1 MKVETRLEVIKHVDE
16 QGRVVIPKKWRDE
29 HLKDS
34 SVVLLQ
40 ITDGEI
46 IMKGHQPVDI
56 TKYFNSLDADIESDL
71 DNWDDVKRELIKK
84 KQH

>member
-1 MKVETRLEVIKHVDE
+1 MESRQREVIKHVDE

-40 ITDGEI
+40 IKDGEI
-46 IMKGHQPVDI
+46 VVKSHQPVDI
-56 TKYFNSLDADIESDL
+56 TKYFNSLDADIEADL
-71 DNWDDVKRELIKK
+71 DNWDDVKRELLEKRPS
-84 KQH
+84 

>member
-1 MKVETRLEVIKHVDE
+1 METHPREVIKHVDE

-46 IMKGHQPVDI
+46 VVKSHQPVDI
-56 TKYFNSLDADIESDL
+56 TKYFNSLEVDIEADL
-71 DNWDDVKRELIKK
+71 DNWSDVKRELYKK
-84 KQH
+84 RPS